1 MKRYSENTIRSFAT
15 IGAAIGWL
23 AVALQLYLII
33 VNRTASVP
41 ETIVRFF
48 SFFTILTNILAAIC
62 FTTIATQSSKIW
74 DRFFS
79 KPATLS
85 AVTVYIFVVGIVYNI
100 ILRFLWNPQGLQ
112 RIADELLHSFI
123 PIFFLV
129 FWILFVP
136 KNGLQWRVIFNWLL
150 YPLCYLLFV
159 LLRGASSNFYPY
171 PFINVM
177 AIGYRKAIINSV
189 VLCGVFL
196 ALSALLVAIAKQMGK
211 RSITTQNHF
220 KSF

>member
-23 AVALQLYLII
+23 AIILQLYLII
-33 VNRTASVP
+33 VNRTASIP

-48 SFFTILTNILAAIC
+48 SFFTILTNILVAVC
-62 FTTIATQSSKIW
+62 FTTVSLHSS
-74 DRFFS
+74 DRRKYFFS
-79 KPATLS
+79 KPTTLS
-85 AVTVYIFVVGIVYNI
+85 AVTIYIVVVGIVYNI

-129 FWILFVP
+129 FWIVFVP
-136 KNGLQWRVIFNWLL
+136 KNGLQWRVTFNWLL

-171 PFINVM
+171 PFINVNE
-177 AIGYRKAIINSV
+177 IGYRTAIINSV

-196 ALSALLVAIAKQMGK
+196 ALSALLVAIAKKMGK